1 MNQEPGKSLWL
12 FHGNLKK
19 KKYFLLLF
27 GEMFCKCQLGSLGYG
42 GVHSFISLLT
52 FCLEVPSIAKK
63 SPNIIVVFSRSP
75 FSTIKFCFMYL
86 ETMMIDPFIT
96 HYLNHFNIVSHII
109 LPCIYFIF
117 IKFIYLF
124 PTER

>member
-1 MNQEPGKSLWL
+1 MTIPWKLE
-12 FHGNLKK
+12 KK
-19 KKYFLLLF
+19 KVLSVLF
-27 GEMFCKCQLGSLGYG
+27 GEMFCKCQLGTLGYG
-42 GVHSFISLLT
+42 GVHSFISSLT
-52 FCLEVPSIAKK
+52 YCLEVPSTAKK
-63 SPNIIVVFSRSP
+63 SPTIIVGFSKSP
-75 FSTIKFCFMYL
+75 FRTIKFCFMYL

-96 HYLNHFNIVSHII
+96 HYLNHFNIVYYII